1 MESVDHFHNEG
12 PTMLSLGDFVATHVA
27 YAVYLLTS
35 IGLTIW
41 VARAL
46 SSSGE
51 MFLIRCFGQDEEL
64 ARSTNRLL
72 VIGFYLVNLGFVC
85 YRLAGWNAGPVELV
99 PAVGSRVGV
108 TLLVLGGMHFFNMAM
123 IARLGHTVNRWV
135 RTQRQMEAADALA
148 SAAQPPELPRGFLE
162 PRA

>member
-1 MESVDHFHNEG
+1 
-12 PTMLSLGDFVATHVA
+12 MLSLGDFVATHVA
-27 YAVYLLTS
+27 YAVYLIVSIALTV
-35 IGLTIW
+35 W

-51 MFLIRCFGQDEEL
+51 MFLKRCFGQDEEL

-85 YRLAGWNAGPVELV
+85 YRLAGWNAGPVDLV
-99 PAVGSRVGV
+99 PAVGSRVGI

-135 RTQRQMEAADALA
+135 RTQRQMEAADARA
-148 SAAQPPELPRGFLE
+148 SAGLPPELPQGLSEARV
-162 PRA
+162 

>member
-1 MESVDHFHNEG
+1 
-12 PTMLSLGDFVATHVA
+12 MLTLGDFVATHAA

-35 IGLTIW
+35 IALTVW
-41 VARAL
+41 VARVL

-72 VIGFYLVNLGFVC
+72 VIGFYLVNLGLVC
-85 YRLAGWNAGPVELV
+85 YRLAGWDVGPIDVV

-135 RTQRQMEAADALA
+135 RSQQGMGESAFTSTAAARVPPPVPG
-148 SAAQPPELPRGFLE
+148 AQ
-162 PRA
+162 A